1 MFEAVSA
8 FNDIDEI
15 IDFRYGEGDTIDISD
30 IVTGFSGVIGDYVNL
45 VDSGNNML
53 VQVDADGLT
62 GGTSFTTI
70 AQLDNVTGLD
80 ATLLYNNGGITV

>member
-1 MFEAVSA
+1 MFEAASA

-30 IVTGFSGVIGDYVNL
+30 LITVFTGTIADYVTL
-45 VDSGNNML
+45 TDSGNNTL
-53 VQVDADGLT
+53 VQVDADGLI
-62 GGTSFTTI
+62 GGSTFTTI